1 VTVANQIVAAPRLSD
16 ARLQE
21 VLALVDEADSVELK
35 LTLPAES
42 QRPAITELRLD
53 PLEAQI
59 RQVYFFDT
67 PDLTLYEH
75 GLVARVRRV
84 QGRRDDSVVKLRPVV
99 PAELPRKLRRMPGFG
114 VEVDAMPG
122 GFVCSSSLKGTP
134 PTDARRTLERGGPL
148 RKLFT
153 REQRQLFAER
163 APEGVELDDLS
174 VLGPIFV
181 LKLRFT
187 PPELRRRF
195 VAELWL
201 YPDAS
206 TTLELSTKCP
216 PAEALDTAGRTRA
229 FLAQH
234 DIPLAADQEPKTRH
248 ALEYFAGAL
257 SE

>member
-1 VTVANQIVAAPRLSD
+1 MEKQLAAAPRLSD
-16 ARLQE
+16 AQLHE
-21 VLALVDEADSVELK
+21 VLALVDDADSVELK
-35 LTLPAES
+35 LTLPAAS
-42 QRPAITELRLD
+42 QRPAIAELRLD

-59 RQVYFFDT
+59 RQVFFFDT
-67 PDLTLYEH
+67 PELALYEH

-84 QGRRDDSVVKLRPVV
+84 QARSDDSVVKLRPVV
-99 PAELPRKLRRMPGFG
+99 PAQLPRKLRRTPGFN

-134 PTDARRTLERGGPL
+134 PADARRTLEGGGPL

-153 REQRQLFAER
+153 REQRQLFADQ

-187 PPELRRRF
+187 PPELGRKF

-201 YPDAS
+201 YPDGS
-206 TTLELSTKCP
+206 TILELSTKCP
-216 PAEALDTAGRTRA
+216 PAEAFDTAARTRA
-229 FLAQH
+229 FLAEH
-234 DIPLAADQEPKTRH
+234 GIPLAGDQEPKTRH

-257 SE
+257 TD

>member
-1 VTVANQIVAAPRLSD
+1 MAKQIDAPPRLSD
-16 ARLQE
+16 AQLHE
-21 VLALVDEADSVELK
+21 LLALVDDADGVELK
-35 LTLPAES
+35 LTVPAGS
-42 QRPAITELRLD
+42 QRSAIAALRLD

-59 RQVYFFDT
+59 RQVIFLDT

-75 GLVARVRRV
+75 GVVARVRRV

-99 PAELPRKLRRMPGFG
+99 PAELPRQLRRTPGFS

-134 PTDARRTLERGGPL
+134 PADVRGTLEGGGRL

-163 APEGVELDDLS
+163 APDGVELDDLS
-174 VLGPIFV
+174 VLGPTFV

-187 PPELRRRF
+187 PPELGRKF

-201 YPDAS
+201 YPDSS
-206 TTLELSTKCP
+206 TTLELSTKCR
-216 PAEALDTAGRTRA
+216 PAEAFDTAVRTRA

-234 DIPLAADQEPKTRH
+234 GIALTGDQEAKTRH
-248 ALEYFAGAL
+248 ALEYFAGELA
-257 SE
+257 E